1 MKGHLFPG
9 RWGKEKV
16 LPLRISFG
24 VSITLLCT
32 CCVYNYLFPSL
43 IIEDMS

>member
-9 RWGKEKV
+9 RWGKEV

-24 VSITLLCT
+24 VSMTFPGT
-32 CCVYNYLFPSL
+32 GCVYNYLFPSL